1 MAEEETGE
9 GTKLPEDVRIDS
21 LEERL
26 RNAQATE
33 AVRTGSSTSAP
44 DANERLGQRVFSLL
58 IGGLLG
64 GTVIGW
70 VLDRLFDTGHL
81 LLIVGLV
88 LGIAGGFWSIIKL
101 VSKK

>member
-1 MAEEETGE
+1 MADEPDE
-9 GTKLPEDVRIDS
+9 GAPLPEDARIES
-21 LEERL
+21 LDERL
-26 RNAQATE
+26 RRAQATE
-33 AVRTGSSTSAP
+33 ATRTGTTQSAP

-70 VLDRLFDTGHL
+70 VLDRLFGTGNV

-88 LGIAGGFWSIIKL
+88 LGIAGGFWSIVKL
-101 VSKK
+101 VSRK